1 MSVDSQNIELSLAV
15 ALWQQLADEV
25 ERECRS
31 VNSVDRHRMVV
42 ERKPLKISVT
52 DLNTR
57 KLLRLSYQEIG
68 PLINYRETG
77 KPDAKIDFRVDAAPA
92 PSLTLTYCGV
102 PQSAQALAVSLMIG
116 LTRF

>member
-1 MSVDSQNIELSLAV
+1 MSVDSQNTEPSLAV
-15 ALWQQLADEV
+15 ALWQQLADEI

-31 VNSVDRHRMVV
+31 VNSVDRHRMIVK
-42 ERKPLKISVT
+42 RKPLNISVT

-57 KLLRLSYQEIG
+57 KLLRLSYQQIG

-77 KPDAKIDFRVDAAPA
+77 KPDSKINFRVVGAPA